1 MTFGPAS
8 ALLEQELAQEI
19 RRQGIVVWLDR
30 DKSFTTFVDRLAER
44 HAAGTFEH
52 PVVGFRGSYLEM
64 LFALETRGSGYDRNP
79 LLIHM
84 PGFNEEGMRT
94 TPVLELYSAG
104 TRFRKALDTLIRQA
118 ATGRVAP
125 AEVDRFLA
133 DKPTLEQA
141 DAWLDAASAAPSMGL
156 LALLEASGPTLVIEA
171 LSRPDSTV
179 ARQAKSEAEI
189 ASLRAY
195 LHKLTGMDDEF
206 CAFCP
211 RKGRRASKAC
221 SRPWARGC
229 CVWSTFTILRRE
241 PELVGLQ
248 RLKGWRASW

>member
-30 DKSFTTFVDRLAER
+30 DKSFTTFVDRLTER

-94 TPVLELYSAG
+94 TPVLSQG
-104 TRFRKALDTLIRQA
+104 TGYLDSSS
-118 ATGRVAP
+118 G
-125 AEVDRFLA
+125 DR
-133 DKPTLEQA
+133 TC
-141 DAWLDAASAAPSMGL
+141 G
-156 LALLEASGPTLVIEA
+156 
-171 LSRPDSTV
+171 
-179 ARQAKSEAEI
+179 
-189 ASLRAY
+189 
-195 LHKLTGMDDEF
+195 
-206 CAFCP
+206 
-211 RKGRRASKAC
+211 AC
-221 SRPWARGC
+221 
-229 CVWSTFTILRRE
+229 
-241 PELVGLQ
+241 
-248 RLKGWRASW
+248 